1 MKVNEFYRHKWNK
14 YVVKVTKVS
23 LHNVELKTVYSG
35 VTEAIAV
42 ENFDLNYEPC
52 ETIYKWRE
60 TIDELFSFAKIK
72 FMGNSIRIDADDSQI
87 EFSIEDDM
95 LAVQFT
101 DDIKEAVE
109 SDTNLLRFLLEDAD
123 EVILMFANLF
133 E

>member
-14 YVVKVTKVS
+14 YVSKVTKVG
-23 LHNVELKTVYSG
+23 LYDVELKTVYSG
-35 VTEAIAV
+35 VTEKIAI
-42 ENFDLNYEPC
+42 ENFYLNYDPC

-60 TIDELFSFAKIK
+60 TIEELFSFAKIR
-72 FMGNSIRIDADDSQI
+72 FMGNAIRINADESEI

-95 LAVQFT
+95 LVTQFT

-109 SDTNLLRFLLEDAD
+109 SETNLLRFLLEDAD